1 MNATH
6 CDVMVGEQINRDIV
20 HQHVSTDRLPTE
32 TITNVTI
39 FDYDDTILPSTWLTR
54 IFSQTDSLSTEM
66 LHQLK
71 KVDVTASALLREA
84 LKRSTVIIVTN
95 AEEGWVEHSSSV
107 FLPSVFNLLRFVT
120 ICSARARYGSLYPQE
135 STKWKQLT
143 FSEEFD
149 QIRNRRN
156 GVLSLLSIGD
166 SLHER
171 EAVFSYGA
179 LNSNVIAKSIK
190 MIDIPSPSQLA
201 TQQELIGKALPSMI
215 ASSEKLDLKLSVQ
228 ASP

>member
-1 MNATH
+1 M
-6 CDVMVGEQINRDIV
+6 
-20 HQHVSTDRLPTE
+20 
-32 TITNVTI
+32 
-39 FDYDDTILPSTWLTR
+39 
-54 IFSQTDSLSTEM
+54 
-66 LHQLK
+66 
-71 KVDVTASALLREA
+71 DVTASALLREA
-84 LKRSTVIIVTN
+84 IKRSTVIIVTN
-95 AEEGWVEHSSSV
+95 AEEGWVEHSSSI

-120 ICSARARYGSLYPQE
+120 ICSARARYGSVYPQE
-135 STKWKQLT
+135 SNKWKQLT

-149 QIRNRRN
+149 QIRNRRD

-171 EAVFSYGA
+171 EAVFSYGEM
-179 LNSNVIAKSIK
+179 NSNVIAKSIK